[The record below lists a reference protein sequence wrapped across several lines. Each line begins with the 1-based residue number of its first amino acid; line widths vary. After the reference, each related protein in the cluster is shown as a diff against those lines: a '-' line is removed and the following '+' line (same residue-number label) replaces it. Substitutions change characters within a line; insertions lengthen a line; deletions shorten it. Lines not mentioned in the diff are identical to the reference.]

1 MAGYRAALLLAATAC
16 FTWRAPAP
24 DVTALTHATLID
36 GTGRAPRADM
46 DVVIRDGRIVDVF
59 RSGSKR
65 LPAGAAVTELRGRYV
80 MPGLIDAHVH
90 LGTQERPAG
99 VMAAVLHHV
108 FMGGV
113 TTVRDMGGRAE
124 IVAPLAAASRHDTA
138 AMPRVFTGA
147 IVAGP
152 GGWFDGERG
161 VLMAGRFTPGQA
173 PMVRR
178 VDAGSDV
185 ARVVRDAKTAGAA
198 GIKIYNTVSPEL
210 MARLA
215 AEAHRQGLRVWSHL
229 ALDPGRPSDVIAA
242 GVDVVSHGDMFIA
255 EVMPGLPAG
264 TPIEERRAVRH
275 RAFLATPL
283 DSPPLAGVLERMRR
297 HGTALD
303 PTLFI
308 MLPGP
313 DSTGAIPPRASMLF
327 HFAAGMTR
335 EAHRRGIRIVAGTD
349 AIGGSS
355 PNLHAELQLL
365 VDSAGLTPLEAITA
379 ATRNGARALGADS
392 LGTLEPGKV
401 ADLVVLSADPTADI
415 ANTQTVVSVMRAGRM
430 YARTRPMPTPPKARA
445 PRAAP

>member
-1 MAGYRAALLLAATAC
+1 MYKAALLLIATAC
-16 FTWRAPAP
+16 FAWRAPAP
-24 DVTALTHATLID
+24 DVVALTHVTLID
-36 GTGRAPRADM
+36 GTGRPPQADM
-46 DVVIRDGRIVDVF
+46 DVVIRDGRIAEVF
-59 RSGSKR
+59 RSGSRR
-65 LPAGAAVTELRGRYV
+65 LPSGAAVTELRGRYV
-80 MPGLIDAHVH
+80 MPGMIDAHVH

-99 VMAAVLHHV
+99 VMASVLHHV

-138 AMPRVFTGA
+138 AMPRVYAGA

-161 VLMAGRFTPGQA
+161 TLMAGRFAPGQA

-178 VDAGSDV
+178 VDAESDV
-185 ARVVRDAKTAGAA
+185 ARVVGDAKAAGAA
-198 GIKIYNTVSPEL
+198 GIKIYNAVPPEL

-229 ALDPGRPSDVIAA
+229 SVGPARPSDVLAA
-242 GVDVVSHGDMFIA
+242 GVDVVSHGDMFIG
-255 EVMPGLPAG
+255 EVMPRLPAG
-264 TPIEERRAVRH
+264 ASTEEQRAVRH
-275 RAFLATPL
+275 RTFLATPL
-283 DSPPLAGVLERMRR
+283 DSPPLAGLLDQMRR
-297 HGTALD
+297 HGTLLD

-308 MLPGP
+308 MHPRP
-313 DSTGAIPPRASMLF
+313 DSTGAVAPRASTLF

-335 EAHRRGIRIVAGTD
+335 EAHRRGIGIVAGTD
-349 AIGGSS
+349 AVGGSS

-392 LGTLEPGKV
+392 LGTVEPGKV
-401 ADLVVLSADPTADI
+401 ADLVVLAADPTADI

-430 YARTRPMPTPPKARA
+430 YARTRPMPTPPLARA
-445 PRAAP
+445 PR